1 MSGSIVADAQALGV
15 LGGAFDPVHI
25 GHLRGAIAVREHLGL
40 ERVDLLPAAQS
51 PLKGAATV
59 TAADRLAMLE
69 AAVLNVPGL
78 GVDARELAREGP
90 SYTVDTLIELRGE
103 VGQARPLIWIVGR
116 DILPALPKWSRWQE
130 LLELAHLVIL
140 ERPGANSPPLAVT
153 QWLDQHRID
162 QNALLTTAAGGVMT
176 LDQPVLDIASS
187 DIRALLA
194 AGRDPRFLLPEVV
207 MEYIERHKL
216 FMCETV

>member
-1 MSGSIVADAQALGV
+1 MTNAQALGV

-51 PLKGAATV
+51 PLKDTATV

-69 AAVLNVPGL
+69 AAVRGVPGL
-78 GVDARELAREGP
+78 GVDARELARKGP
-90 SYTVDTLIELRGE
+90 SYTVDTLIELRRE
-103 VGQARPLIWIVGR
+103 VGQAMPLIWIVGT
-116 DILPALPKWSRWQE
+116 DILPALPKWSRWQQ

-140 ERPGANSPPLAVT
+140 ERPGSDSPPLAVT

-162 QNALLTTAAGGVMT
+162 QNTLLTSASGGVMT

-187 DIRALLA
+187 DIRTLLA
-194 AGRDPRFLLPEVV
+194 AGRDPRFLLPDVV
-207 MEYIERHKL
+207 MEYITQHKL
-216 FMCETV
+216 FMRDTV

>member
-1 MSGSIVADAQALGV
+1 MTNAQALGV

-51 PLKGAATV
+51 PLKDTATV

-69 AAVLNVPGL
+69 AAVRGVPGL
-78 GVDARELAREGP
+78 GVDARELARKGP
-90 SYTVDTLIELRGE
+90 SYTVDTLIELRRE
-103 VGQARPLIWIVGR
+103 VGQAMPLIWIVGK
-116 DILPALPKWSRWQE
+116 DILPALPKWSRWQQ

-140 ERPGANSPPLAVT
+140 ERPGSDSPPLAVT

-162 QNALLTTAAGGVMT
+162 QNTLLTSASGGVMT

-187 DIRALLA
+187 DIRTLLA
-194 AGRDPRFLLPEVV
+194 AGRDPRFLLPDVV
-207 MEYIERHKL
+207 MEYITQHKL
-216 FMCETV
+216 FMRDTV

>member
-1 MSGSIVADAQALGV
+1 MTDAQALGV

-40 ERVDLLPAAQS
+40 ERVNLLPAAQS

-69 AAVLNVPGL
+69 AAVRGVPGL
-78 GVDARELAREGP
+78 GVDARELDREGP
-90 SYTVDTLIELRGE
+90 SYTVDTLIELRSE
-103 VGQARPLIWIVGR
+103 VGQAQPLIWIVGT
-116 DILPALPKWSRWQE
+116 DILPALPKWSRWRQ

-140 ERPGANSPPLAVT
+140 ERPGSDSPPPAVT

-162 QNALLTTAAGGVMT
+162 QNALLTSAAGGVMI

-194 AGRDPRFLLPEVV
+194 AGQDPRFLLPDVV
-207 MEYIERHKL
+207 MEYIKRHQL
-216 FMCETV
+216 FMCDTV

>member
-1 MSGSIVADAQALGV
+1 MTDARALGV

-40 ERVDLLPAAQS
+40 ERVDLLPTAQS
-51 PLKGAATV
+51 PLKDAATV

-69 AAVLNVPGL
+69 AAVRGVPGL
-78 GVDARELAREGP
+78 GIDARELAREGP
-90 SYTVDTLIELRGE
+90 SYTVDTLIELRRE
-103 VGQARPLIWIVGR
+103 VGQVLPLIWIVGT
-116 DILPALPKWSRWQE
+116 DILPALPRWSRWQQ

-140 ERPGANSPPLAVT
+140 ERPGADSPPLAVT

-162 QNALLTTAAGGVMT
+162 QNALLTSAAGGVMT

-194 AGRDPRFLLPEVV
+194 AGRDPRFLLPDVV
-207 MEYIERHKL
+207 MEYIKRHKL
-216 FMCETV
+216 FMRDTV